1 MNRFFSHLLYAAA
14 GLMLFTACSDDNNTG
29 GGEEE
34 PPKPEVMTF
43 EVDIQTTSRQ
53 IIMDVTPS
61 IEDQY
66 YFAIYMSKSIYD
78 DMGFATNPEEF
89 KAFWIA
95 YLEDYVSEDRD
106 LSYYLW
112 TGPSSQTFTGLNAL
126 PDQEFMACVFGI
138 EPDFKFTTDIYTQ
151 AFSTKPYEGT
161 PVEGV
166 SFEISLKQATS
177 YGGVLNYKVTGPEV
191 TWLSF
196 LQTKDNF
203 MADYDGDAVKFLTV
217 ERNRF
222 DQTLITQGRKWS
234 QYLRTGTD
242 FDEQWDILEA
252 NTEYVVVAAGISEDG
267 AILTDPSEP
276 FFFTTKATGTGIDIV
291 QETEHFRFSITNLNS
306 ETCNWAVE
314 PLQALGETE
323 YMYAEAMPLEA
334 YPEMTGSD
342 DLTEFGTVV
351 SGIFDNEICREF
363 WFKPNPDHA
372 MYLAA
377 FELFYWKSF
386 ATDADG
392 NLLDYSFRDWS
403 ADGFDMT
410 KPNVLLAFPIQPDTE
425 FDWSTF
431 DWENGVLPHAIPGTC
446 EYIEFTAPTEEPEP
460 ATFSLPQD
468 VDPKDRFAYYRVMS
482 K

>member
-1 MNRFFSHLLYAAA
+1 
-14 GLMLFTACSDDNNTG
+14 MLFTACSDDNKTG
-29 GGEEE
+29 GGETDD
-34 PPKPEVMTF
+34 PSKSDVMTF
-43 EVDIQTTSRQ
+43 QVDIQTTSRQ
-53 IIMDVTPS
+53 IVMDVTPS

-66 YFAIYMSKSIYD
+66 YFALYMSKSIFD
-78 DMGFATNPEEF
+78 DMGFATNPDEL

-112 TGPSSQTFTGLNAL
+112 TGPSSQTFTGMNAL

-166 SFEISLKQATS
+166 SFEITLKQATS
-177 YGGVLNYKVTGPEV
+177 FGGILNYKVTGPEV
-191 TWLSF
+191 TWISF

-203 MADYDGDAVKFLTV
+203 VTDYGSDAAKFART

-222 DQTLITQGRKWS
+222 DQTLISQGRKWS
-234 QYLRTGTD
+234 QYLRTETD
-242 FDEQWDILEA
+242 FDEQWDILES
-252 NTEYVVVAAGISEDG
+252 NTEYVVVAVGISEDG

-276 FFFTTKATGTGIDIV
+276 FYFTTKETGTGIDIV
-291 QETEHFRFSITNLNS
+291 RETENFRFSITNLTS
-306 ETCNWAVE
+306 ESCNWTVE
-314 PLQALGETE
+314 PLAAPGETD
-323 YMYAEAMPLEA
+323 YMYAEAMPLVA
-334 YPEMTGSD
+334 YPDMTGTD

-351 SGIFDNEICREF
+351 SGIFDTEICRAF
-363 WFKPNPDHA
+363 WFKPNPDYA
-372 MYLAA
+372 MYLEA

-386 ATDADG
+386 TVDPDG
-392 NLLDYSFRDWS
+392 DPLGYSFREWS
-403 ADGFDMT
+403 AEGYDIMT
-410 KPNVLLAFPIQPDTE
+410 QPSILLAFPVHPQTD

-431 DWENGVLPHAIPGTC
+431 NWEEGVLPHSTFGAT
-446 EYIEFTAPTEEPEP
+446 EYIEFLPPTTEPEP
-460 ATFSLPQD
+460 ATFTLPLD
-468 VDPKDRFAYYRVMS
+468 VDPKDRFAYYRIMS